1 MRWKHPV
8 NWKLSWLVAAD
19 PGHPVM
25 WTLTHSSTAS
35 LVPQHPAEPSIPYD
49 GGASRVS
56 SLGSWASSPPPQPD
70 PGRPASSKP
79 SWWSHLWYPTSRRRS
94 RGCMP
99 PARNAGRPCWGHGL
113 LHLVCSGIGTSLAAL
128 LDGWPKVRC
137 IAAAQKES
145 SAVWEK
151 GLHSASLPFSQQDGL
166 GLNTYWRPTTS
177 YLLPF
182 ELRQVF
188 ALIALAVLG
197 HCRRWRLSREKS
209 SWGRSSNQTL
219 WRAIRGEGW
228 PRQ

>member
-1 MRWKHPV
+1 MASRSRPWPPSHVDLDSFLHSKSGTPAPCRALNSLRWWCKQGQ
-8 NWKLSWLVAAD
+8 LSWELS
-19 PGHPVM
+19 H
-25 WTLTHSSTAS
+25 
-35 LVPQHPAEPSIPYD
+35 
-49 GGASRVS
+49 
-56 SLGSWASSPPPQPD
+56 SSPPPQPD